1 MSFWGP
7 RSSSC
12 QRKSFFL
19 SKNVCAYGEHRRHI
33 YYARLTTSA
42 ELAVLV
48 DDPHAHRTPSAG
60 ALKQWNADRAA
71 SAKLQIAAA
80 QAKLAT
86 EKTSKQAMS
95 EDALRKRKEREERRA
110 AAARAK
116 AIAEGLDPD
125 TADMSASGSAATAAD
140 DRSVTPGANP
150 GQTTAYTV
158 TLPASS
164 SELSWYDP
172 TNCTY
177 ATIEDARATGVWTYP
192 ADLHERAKCG
202 VFRDLWEK
210 GNFMG
215 GGIKF
220 GGDFLV
226 YPGDPL
232 RYHSHFVATVHDSPV
247 WTIKPMEIVAH
258 GRLGTAT
265 KKAHLL
271 CGWDDEKQQVA
282 YFSIEWAGFG

>member
-1 MSFWGP
+1 MSFWGL
-7 RSSSC
+7 RFCSC
-12 QRKSFFL
+12 QKKSFFL

-33 YYARLTTSA
+33 CCTRLTTSA

-48 DDPHAHRTPSAG
+48 DDPHAHRTPSAE

-71 SAKLQIAAA
+71 SAKVQIAAA

-86 EKTSKQAMS
+86 EKTSKQAMT

-140 DRSVTPGANP
+140 DRPVTPGANP

-164 SELSWYDP
+164 GELSWYDP
-172 TNCTY
+172 TDCTY
-177 ATIEDARATGVWTYP
+177 ATIEDARVAGVWTYP

-215 GGIKF
+215 VGIKF

-226 YPGDPL
+226 YPGALEPPSL
-232 RYHSHFVATVHDSPV
+232 
-247 WTIKPMEIVAH
+247 
-258 GRLGTAT
+258 LGA
-265 KKAHLL
+265 
-271 CGWDDEKQQVA
+271 Q
-282 YFSIEWAGFG
+282 IR